1 MRSYPTILLLLFVLA
16 TGMAPTASGQ
26 VFPGS
31 CQQGTAEKD
40 LDVNNVLAR
49 MFNTGSLFF
58 GNSTVAGD
66 GYLVPKASGNSP
78 IFASGIWIG
87 GEVDG
92 DFRVAGSTYDR
103 FEFWPGPLNDDGT
116 LPNPMDCGQFD
127 RIYKVSRADIL
138 AFEGGQPA
146 ASDLAAWPAELGA
159 PVIAAP
165 DNGFD
170 DDGDGLTDEGTDGID
185 NDDDGFI
192 DERDEQERAVPE
204 VRQAA
209 GRPIYDLAGG
219 DRPEIV
225 GDQALWWVM
234 NDVGNTHDKNLTP
247 PIGIEVRVLAWSF
260 ARADALNEVTFY
272 RYTVIKKSPGTLENT
287 FFTIFSDPDLGD
299 AFDDYVG
306 VDTTLSLGFVYN
318 GDEEDAVYGVPPAM
332 GYDFFQGPIVDAD
345 GDGEV
350 DDTLGVTRFSY
361 FTNFSGPTSDP
372 IGGEDYFNY
381 MQGLWRDGTPM
392 TEGGDGYQTDG
403 PVTLFAFPGD
413 PVTGQPW
420 SEVDEENA
428 PDDRRFLVTTGPFEL
443 SQGDSQDIVYG
454 VVFAQGS
461 DRFDSITQL
470 RLADEI
476 AQTAYDI
483 DFELASA
490 PPAPPRCSP
499 GSSNPQL
506 QPGSGNCFEAV
517 ETDGS
522 AALVW
527 GYPTNSS
534 NYLGSYETLDRLLSG
549 TGVPDSTYNFEAFN
563 IYRYPTNNF
572 SGTDRELIA
581 TFDVDNGITTVIDT
595 AFSAEV
601 GQPIAFLDPST
612 LLADDTGIRYSF
624 DLSQLGLT
632 NYQDYYFG
640 ITAYAYSEFSIPKV
654 IESSAT
660 TITVRP
666 SNVAAANGGSIA
678 PATVGQIINGQ
689 RIDGVGGGT
698 FQARVVDPTQVT
710 GATYTVEIIE
720 IDDEALEAPATSFRI
735 LRDGEV
741 VFAGDDVFDMV
752 QTSINGEGVLIMPG
766 DQRLVVDGLEFFQV
780 EPLQVP
786 SAFAADATTPGIA
799 AGGAGIIE
807 TSFPSTDVCAVD
819 SEDTGCEFEDYL
831 GGNTVWQ
838 SPNSTD
844 SYTITNPDGDLEGLE
859 QSIGAAVPED
869 YEVRF
874 TDDCAAG
881 NCLGVYASALPGG
894 NDLITSVPFELWNV
908 GNSRAGFAEDDIRM
922 IPLLRA
928 ADDAE
933 PTAAWANN
941 FPAEQEVIVGEDTLM
956 LPVTQSVLGLMPD
969 RPDGYQQFLAAAQG
983 FGGAGSTYLPEE
995 DGDAQVDTL
1004 SSGTECRRQQYYTD
1018 FCYRD
1023 ASTLAVVP
1031 LGGLDGFSFS
1041 DLDEDGST
1049 PPAGTTIRFIT
1060 APKTDLVIG
1069 DRVEFDTAEIQFQ
1082 TGVQEAAEEA
1092 LDLIGIV
1099 PNPYLGVSAYETDN
1113 LDRVVR
1119 FINLPERAT
1128 ISIYTVSGTLIRTL
1142 DKEGPSRSLDWD
1154 LNTHNQLPV
1163 ASGMYL
1169 IHVDV
1174 PGVGERVLKFGV
1186 VNRKNRITVF

>member
-1 MRSYPTILLLLFVLA
+1 MRSYPTIFLLLFVLA
-16 TGMAPTASGQ
+16 AGMAPTASGQ
-26 VFPGS
+26 VLPGM
-31 CQQGTAEKD
+31 CQPGTAERD

-58 GNSTVAGD
+58 GNTTVAGD
-66 GYLVPKASGNSP
+66 GYLVPQASGNSP

-92 DFRVAGSTYDR
+92 DFRIAGSTYDR

-116 LPNPMDCGQFD
+116 LPDPSGCNQFD
-127 RIYKVSRADIL
+127 RIYKVSRTDIL
-138 AFEGGQPA
+138 AFEGGQPP

-170 DDGDGLTDEGTDGID
+170 DDGDGLVDEGTDGLD
-185 NDDDGFI
+185 NDGDGFR
-192 DERDEQERAVPE
+192 DERDEQERVVPE

-209 GRPIYDLAGG
+209 GLPIYDLAGG

-260 ARADALNEVTFY
+260 ARADALNDVTFY

-299 AFDDYVG
+299 AADDYVG

-318 GDEEDAVYGVPPAM
+318 GAETDAVYGVPPAT

-361 FTNFSGPTSDP
+361 FENVPGEPTSDP
-372 IGGEDYFNY
+372 VGGEDYYNY

-392 TEGGDGYQTDG
+392 TEGGNGYQTDG

-413 PVTGQPW
+413 PVTGAPW
-420 SEVDEENA
+420 SEVNEENT
-428 PDDRRFLVTTGPFEL
+428 PGDRRFLVTTGPFAL

-454 VVFAQGS
+454 IVFAQGS
-461 DRFDSITQL
+461 DRLDSITQL
-470 RLADEI
+470 RLADAI

-490 PPAPPRCSP
+490 PPAPPLCS
-499 GSSNPQL
+499 SEDR
-506 QPGSGNCFEAV
+506 GSGTCLEAV
-517 ETDGS
+517 ETDES

-527 GYPTNSS
+527 GYPTSSS
-534 NYLGSYETLDRLLSG
+534 NYLGSYETLDRLLAG

-563 IYRYPTNNF
+563 IYQYPTNNF
-572 SGTDRELIA
+572 SNTDRRLIA
-581 TFDVDNGITTVIDT
+581 TFDIDNGVTTVLDT
-595 AFSAEV
+595 AFSAEI
-601 GQPIAFLDPST
+601 GQPVAFLDPAT
-612 LLADDTGIRYSF
+612 LLADDTGIQYSF
-624 DLSQLGLT
+624 DLTQLGLT

-640 ITAYAYSEFSIPKV
+640 ITAYAYSQFSIPKV
-654 IESSAT
+654 IESAAT

-666 SNVAAANGGSIA
+666 SSVTAANGGSVA
-678 PATVGQIINGQ
+678 PATVGQVFSGQ
-689 RIDGVGGGT
+689 RVGGVGAGT
-698 FQARVVDPTQVT
+698 FQARVVDPTQIT
-710 GATYTVEIIE
+710 GANYTVEIIE
-720 IDDEALEAPATSFRI
+720 IDDEALEDAATSFRI

-741 VFAGDDVFDMV
+741 VFAGDDVFNMV
-752 QTSINGEGVLIMPG
+752 QTSVDGEGVLIMPG

-780 EPLQVP
+780 EPFQVP
-786 SAFAADATTPGIA
+786 SAFAADESTPGIA

-807 TSFPSTDVCAVD
+807 TSFPDADICSAD
-819 SEDTGCEFEDYL
+819 SEDIGCQFESYL

-838 SPNSTD
+838 SPNSTG
-844 SYTITNPDGDLEGLE
+844 SYTITNPDGEIEGLQ
-859 QSIGAAVPED
+859 QSIGAAAPED

-881 NCLGVYASALPGG
+881 NCLAVYASALPGG
-894 NDLITSVPFELWNV
+894 NDFISSVPFELWNV

-933 PTAAWANN
+933 PSSAWANN
-941 FPAEQEVIVGEDTLM
+941 FPAEQEVVAGEDTLT
-956 LPVTQSVLGLMPD
+956 LPVTHSVLGLMPD

-983 FGGAGSTYLPEE
+983 FGGAGSTYVPED

-1004 SSGTECRRQQYYTD
+1004 SNGTECRRQQYYTD

-1041 DLDEDGST
+1041 DLDQDGST
-1049 PPAGTTIRFIT
+1049 PPAGTTVRFIT
-1060 APKTDLVIG
+1060 APKTDLVVG
-1069 DRVEFDTAEIQFQ
+1069 DQVEFDTAPIQFQ

-1128 ISIYTVSGTLIRTL
+1128 ISIYTVAGTLIRTL

-1174 PGVGERVLKFGV
+1174 PGVGEKVLKFGV